1 LTGQGAKSRP
11 VILWAAVGAT
21 AILAGLGAY
30 IAARRRRP
38 AAPAITAQQAVSLLR
53 GVRFGKTSV
62 DQEVDW
68 LCHLLDGKSS
78 GGIPFRRHQC
88 QWKATRISPS
98 LWRVEYDDRGVTQ
111 DGRESASDKIWVL
124 DTAAWEIQPRTL
136 STLMIT
142 APDLA
147 GGIASKQ
154 ELNDKFTTLTG
165 HPLPE
170 RTSTLNQEVDTLP
183 RWRLNRG
190 GILTPP

>member
-1 LTGQGAKSRP
+1 MRWSAIGGAL
-11 VILWAAVGAT
+11 V
-21 AILAGLGAY
+21 LAGIGAY
-30 IAARRRRP
+30 LGMRQRP
-38 AAPAITAQQAVSLLR
+38 AAPAITSEQAVSLVR

-78 GGIPFRRHQC
+78 GGVPFRLHQC
-88 QWKATRISPS
+88 QWRATRIAQS

-124 DTAAWEIQPRTL
+124 DTLAWRIQPRTL
-136 STLMIT
+136 ATLMIT

-147 GGIASKQ
+147 GGITSKQ
-154 ELNDKFTTLTG
+154 DMNDKFMSLTG

-170 RTSTLNQEVDTLP
+170 RASTLNQEIDTLP
-183 RWRLNRG
+183 RWRLNRD